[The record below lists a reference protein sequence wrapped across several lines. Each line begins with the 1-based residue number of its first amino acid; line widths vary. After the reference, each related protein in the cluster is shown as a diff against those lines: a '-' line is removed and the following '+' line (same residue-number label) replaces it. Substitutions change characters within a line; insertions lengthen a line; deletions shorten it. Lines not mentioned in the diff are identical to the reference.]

1 MALAVL
7 ASAHFINTKEK
18 MLRKGLC
25 PLQNVQM
32 ESKFVVYFPT
42 VEYLHET
49 IFKLFSFLAFL
60 ECESAALSMPANL
73 ENSAV
78 ATWLEKVSF
87 IPDPRKG
94 NAKECSNYHTIAF
107 ISQQALENS

>member
-7 ASAHFINTKEK
+7 TSAHFINTKEK

-60 ECESAALSMPANL
+60 E
-73 ENSAV
+73 
-78 ATWLEKVSF
+78 
-87 IPDPRKG
+87 
-94 NAKECSNYHTIAF
+94 
-107 ISQQALENS
+107 QQVDLDSLTLAQPLIK